1 MKHVI
6 HLTQIEVE
14 QAIRD
19 WATCR
24 AIDIGIEDREI
35 SNSTGRWKL
44 EILCDCPDG
53 TQSSA
58 GRRGHSLHKVT
69 AQISLDGSE

>member
-19 WATCR
+19 YAAKRANDLGDSITNAT
-24 AIDIGIEDREI
+24 G
-35 SNSTGRWKL
+35 SWKL

-53 TQSSA
+53 TQSS
-58 GRRGHSLHKVT
+58 LHKVT
-69 AQISLDGSE
+69 AQIVREEKE